1 MDGKKI
7 SRILASLNIKRD
19 SIFTSISSKDKESAL
34 RLIKVIEEM
43 HLNHW
48 CMYYENG
55 RDRNISGD
63 KYPEVIAN
71 ALSKCCVFLMLVSK
85 HSIVSTE
92 VKKELTQVTEGAKK
106 DKFNSLKIIP
116 IFLDDITNED
126 IPDDIAELSG
136 ITPHVIVRRMN
147 ENTTDAG
154 IKDICEE
161 IRSQYLSAIFDS
173 IHNNYEKEKN
183 AQKFVNLM
191 NACVKNKCI
200 AQTVSEDI
208 KESNEISAERLKELH
223 VLSNELIEY
232 DCNTYSCMVI
242 ASNLLGNETIRNGK
256 KVYEPLKSGVKYFYY
271 YPEAI
276 KSECQIAFNK
286 IKGFVVK
293 DLNSRREVV
302 RLIRRE
308 FCFRNKV
315 KTFFLGLNNMTQADF
330 IKQYHI
336 VDENDRAEFDKLF
349 AENDTQTYFA
359 YSDED
364 DIFQIPEEF
373 FMWLLGDVDKYSYDN
388 IVQTSY
394 MFIGFLGRFVNL
406 LENAHDINTVSFN
419 SLRRRYQYLVK
430 LQRLEEWQMGKI
442 TISKAESKRLVNYL
456 LDYSSDSV
464 FKSEKKFPRLSNW
477 MEFEY
482 DEQGK
487 IVPIDKEII
496 NEAYS
501 NLVGIPLKER
511 SELRLCYSFALF
523 ISESSMNGAWYS
535 TGQKEQ
541 DGIIHDMVMT
551 YNIERQ
557 SKIFEQLMEAFEYL
571 VSIYESAGLK
581 LKEHKSELL
590 LKFNK

>member
-7 SRILASLNIKRD
+7 SKILANLNIRRD

-63 KYPEVIAN
+63 RYPEVIAN

-85 HSIVSTE
+85 HSIVSAE
-92 VKKELTQVTEGAKK
+92 VKKELVQVTEGAKK
-106 DKFNSLKIIP
+106 DKFKNLKIIP
-116 IFLDDITNED
+116 IFLDDIKNDDIPED
-126 IPDDIAELSG
+126 IAKLSG
-136 ITPHVIVRRMN
+136 ITPQVIVRRMN
-147 ENTTDAG
+147 EKTTNAE
-154 IKDICEE
+154 IKEICEE
-161 IRSQYLSAIFDS
+161 IRSQYLTVVFDS
-173 IHNNYEKEKN
+173 IHDNYKKEKN
-183 AQKFVNLM
+183 SQKFVNLM
-191 NACVKNKCI
+191 NACVKNKCV

-208 KESNEISAERLKELH
+208 KESNEISAERLKEMH

-242 ASNLLGNETIRNGK
+242 ASNLLGNETIKNGK
-256 KVYEPLKSGVKYFYY
+256 KVYEPLKNGVKYFYY
-271 YPEAI
+271 FPESI

-293 DLNSRREVV
+293 DSNSRKEVV

-330 IKQYHI
+330 EKQYHI
-336 VDENDRAEFDKLF
+336 VEEKDKEAFDKLF

-364 DIFQIPEEF
+364 DIFQVPEEF

-394 MFIGFLGRFVNL
+394 MFISFLGRFVNL
-406 LENAHDINTVSFN
+406 LENAQDINTVSFE
-419 SLRRRYQYLVK
+419 SLKKRYQYLVK

-442 TISKAESKRLVNYL
+442 TVSQAESKRLVNYL
-456 LDYSSDSV
+456 LDYSSDSI

-477 MEFEY
+477 MEFEH
-482 DEQGK
+482 DETGA
-487 IVPIDKEII
+487 IVPFNEQII
-496 NEAYS
+496 NEAFS
-501 NLVGIPLKER
+501 NLVGIPLKETD
-511 SELRLCYSFALF
+511 ELKLCFSFALF
-523 ISESSMNGAWYS
+523 VNESSMSGAWYS

-541 DGIIHDMVMT
+541 EGIIHDMVMT

-557 SKIFEQLMEAFEYL
+557 SKIFEQLMDAFEYL
-571 VSIYESAGLK
+571 VSINESVGATLK
-581 LKEHKSELL
+581 THNSELL